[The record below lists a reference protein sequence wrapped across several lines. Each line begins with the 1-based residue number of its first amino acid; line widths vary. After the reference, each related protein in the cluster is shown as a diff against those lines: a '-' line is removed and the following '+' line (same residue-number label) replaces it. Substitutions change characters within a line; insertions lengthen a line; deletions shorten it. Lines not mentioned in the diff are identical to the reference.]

1 MSQACAPFWN
11 YIWKEGRRNKGHKCW
26 RGVILI
32 LHVLPTSK
40 MNETFSPFSL
50 LDILR
55 ISWSAT
61 KLHSGWSDVR
71 FDMIAIQQAQFRLER
86 TLSWLNWVENRCN
99 INRKDSTKLLLRK
112 NSRLK
117 KSYVSKNVA
126 HFSFGKRWN
135 HVFEIRKITF
145 LFADE
150 EKSPTGKGK
159 HPKRKINHHVWKKNW
174 LFEFHRWSTW
184 LARVHYT
191 SGESETQNTMRW
203 YMCLQH
209 SI

>member
-86 TLSWLNWVENRCN
+86 TLSWLNWVENMCN

-112 NSRLK
+112 KLTFKEKLCFK
-117 KSYVSKNVA
+117 KCN
-126 HFSFGKRWN
+126 
-135 HVFEIRKITF
+135 TF
-145 LFADE
+145 LL
-150 EKSPTGKGK
+150 
-159 HPKRKINHHVWKKNW
+159 WKTLEPCFW
-174 LFEFHRWSTW
+174 D
-184 LARVHYT
+184 
-191 SGESETQNTMRW
+191 
-203 YMCLQH
+203 
-209 SI
+209 